1 MKAIADRGW
10 NPLNYN
16 ILATYQY
23 FEKENTVDL
32 TIEPTSS
39 TVTVGIPKLKIN
51 QGVGSYY
58 LDRLIE
64 EEKKSEGRKRKFNE
78 IKQEQK
84 TKEMKIEY
92 IKKTYEGFFRNSG
105 CKQSLYSR

>member
-16 ILATYQY
+16 ILSTYQY

-39 TVTVGIPKLKIN
+39 TVTVGIPKLNIN
-51 QGVGSYY
+51 QGVGSCY

-84 TKEMKIEY
+84 MKEMKIE
-92 IKKTYEGFFRNSG
+92 
-105 CKQSLYSR
+105 